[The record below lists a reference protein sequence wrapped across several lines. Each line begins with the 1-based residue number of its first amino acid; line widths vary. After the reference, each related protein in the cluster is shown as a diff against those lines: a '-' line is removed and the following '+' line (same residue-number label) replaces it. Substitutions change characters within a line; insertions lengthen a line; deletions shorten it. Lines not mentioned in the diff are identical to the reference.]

1 MEAAWKLLKKLFPV
15 LNQKPARAGMGEGL
29 MNRDGQKVYWQ
40 FDVSEIQK
48 ADTMEEIIAAQG
60 CTCCPI

>member
-1 MEAAWKLLKKLFPV
+1 MEAAWKLLKKIISC
-15 LNQKPARAGMGEGL
+15 LNQKPARAGAGEGL

-48 ADTMEEIIAAQG
+48 ADMMEEITAAQG